1 MLEIRNITK
10 SYKGETVL
18 ADLNFFLPEGQV
30 LCLVGD
36 NGSGKTT
43 LFNIIAGITKPDGGD
58 ILYNGKSVLK
68 DKRFLREKI
77 GYVPQK
83 DMLNPALKVKEQLS
97 LWRSAC
103 GLSGEPDLELI
114 SRFGVDKMLSK
125 YISSL
130 SGGMMRRVSLV
141 MALSSSPEILLL
153 DESTSALDEGYREEL
168 FAYIKEHRT
177 AGGSVILCTHIKEE
191 RIRLGGTEVYLSQKI
206 NGIN

>member
-103 GLSGEPDLELI
+103 GLSGEPDLEFI